1 MLGTVVQKFNAH
13 FTNSRYTLARKP
25 PRSEKPQSI
34 RALWPPRR
42 GFKNRLLMNVPRPGA
57 YKLAPSSREGES
69 KNAVPSKKPN
79 RCCGA
84 DTDIP
89 NRAGSGALAL
99 PLSRYFPFLSP
110 SLTSRAD
117 GLATNCMLSATIA
130 LIAVSKRGPLCPLND
145 L

>member
-69 KNAVPSKKPN
+69 KNAVPSKGTKQMLRRGHRYSQSSRKRSIGLAPLSLFPFFESQPYKPRGWLGHQLYVERDYRFN
-79 RCCGA
+79 SRFE
-84 DTDIP
+84 
-89 NRAGSGALAL
+89 AGSAV
-99 PLSRYFPFLSP
+99 P
-110 SLTSRAD
+110 S
-117 GLATNCMLSATIA
+117 
-130 LIAVSKRGPLCPLND
+130 K
-145 L
+145 